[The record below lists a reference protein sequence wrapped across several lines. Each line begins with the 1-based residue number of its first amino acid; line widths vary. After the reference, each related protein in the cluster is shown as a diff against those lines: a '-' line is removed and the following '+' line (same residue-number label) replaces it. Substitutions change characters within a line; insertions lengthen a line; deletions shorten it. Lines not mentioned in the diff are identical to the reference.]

1 MVSSDILLK
10 LKTSYTL
17 KCLLTTNFQLMTF
30 LNTSGTKKTV
40 STIYR
45 VGHKKRNQI
54 LKKKKK
60 IQHFLMICW
69 KSKNCINDLQQ
80 ADELSKLNYNG
91 LAERYSLQRDT
102 DKCQFIWND
111 VRSFEMLTFT
121 YNLIKTLLVSGLPF
135 KTYAPQD
142 RFFDLP
148 SPCRHMYAFRVPP
161 FFRIWFHH
169 FIYLILSFWLC

>member
-54 LKKKKK
+54 LMAEKKKYS
-60 IQHFLMICW
+60 IFLWSVENQKTVSTI
-69 KSKNCINDLQQ
+69 
-80 ADELSKLNYNG
+80 YNK
-91 LAERYSLQRDT
+91 RM
-102 DKCQFIWND
+102 N
-111 VRSFEMLTFT
+111 
-121 YNLIKTLLVSGLPF
+121 
-135 KTYAPQD
+135 
-142 RFFDLP
+142 
-148 SPCRHMYAFRVPP
+148 FRN
-161 FFRIWFHH
+161 
-169 FIYLILSFWLC
+169 